1 MFFVCHPLD
10 KLRLETSVFPPIC
23 LILQPNLR
31 ITTFFLSFVLIL
43 LKSQFFSI
51 VNSTCGGNQGAQFLA
66 VSKHL
71 NFQVESLVCSQLD
84 IAPPFPKPVM
94 TLLTICPWPT
104 LADVPPQEMG
114 DDLPGW
120 SSPECIS
127 AYAPSFSDWRRTSR
141 CRRFRLDGLSSL
153 KKAQPLPSLEELVW
167 IRLYCGAPP
176 DPSSIRV
183 QSHVPPESSC
193 GFLSFCSVLRIGH
206 LRSVLDWSPVTLLHI
221 LLLGWCSANLLGF
234 CILHLK
240 LRSRDGVSLPALP
253 PPLLR
258 ILPAPFLSL
267 EWPPLGHDSQLL
279 RFHGEV
285 WCSARP
291 PSCLWPRED
300 SSVCPDNSIWALAL
314 GWNLGL
320 WIPLGAII
328 SIGKLPASGYTSPCF
343 SAASPPEI
351 LTLSCN

>member
-1 MFFVCHPLD
+1 
-10 KLRLETSVFPPIC
+10 
-23 LILQPNLR
+23 
-31 ITTFFLSFVLIL
+31 
-43 LKSQFFSI
+43 
-51 VNSTCGGNQGAQFLA
+51 
-66 VSKHL
+66 
-71 NFQVESLVCSQLD
+71 
-84 IAPPFPKPVM
+84 M

-141 CRRFRLDGLSSL
+141 CRRFRLGGLSSL
-153 KKAQPLPSLEELVW
+153 KKAQPRPSLEELVW

-267 EWPPLGHDSQLL
+267 EWPPRGHDSQLL

-285 WCSARP
+285 WCSVRP

-300 SSVCPDNSIWALAL
+300 GSVCPDNSIWALAL

-328 SIGKLPASGYTSPCF
+328 SIGKLPASGYTSPF
-343 SAASPPEI
+343 SAASPEI